1 MSASITPEERAAIHK
16 YYGKPLEALTEAE
29 FKSTHRQLRA
39 KYHPDN
45 FEKFEDETVREMATE
60 RFQELE
66 RLAEKLQAHFS
77 NGGSAGLSP
86 ETPQREARYGF
97 DDMKIEINTNDK
109 DLKYHLFGARY
120 RWLVYGDRFKIPD
133 SGASLIIDE
142 DHRGHRIGFR
152 ESIRLYLTFGP
163 ADDLDTIIDWL
174 YDHIR
179 GRASSLLIEGQVVP
193 VDRGAILGAIRKV
206 SLLNPGAAS

>member
-1 MSASITPEERAAIHK
+1 MTTSITPEERASIQK
-16 YYGKPLEALTEAE
+16 YFGKPPEALTEEE
-29 FKSTHRQLRA
+29 FKAAYRRLQA

-66 RLAEKLQAHFS
+66 RLAGKLRKHFS
-77 NGGSAGLSP
+77 DGGFASRSVETAGSA
-86 ETPQREARYGF
+86 ARYGF

-109 DLKYHLFGARY
+109 DLKYQLFGTRY
-120 RWLVYGDRFKIPD
+120 RWLVYGDRFQIPD
-133 SGASLIIDE
+133 SGGSIIIDE

-163 ADDLDTIIDWL
+163 ADELSTIVDWL
-174 YDHIR
+174 YDNIR
-179 GRASSLLIEGQVVP
+179 ERASSLLIQGQVVP
-193 VDRGAILGAIRKV
+193 VDRAAILNAVRKV
-206 SLLNPGAAS
+206 SLLPSPEH